1 VGDGQV
7 EGVGLVV
14 CDQLVPHCSLK
25 GSSLF
30 FLDPFLEI
38 AYQRVELVV
47 CQNCLA
53 VP

>member
-1 VGDGQV
+1 M

-14 CDQLVPHCSLK
+14 CDQLVLLCSLK
-25 GSSLF
+25 GSSFF

-38 AYQRVELVV
+38 AYLRVEVV
-47 CQNCLA
+47 ECQNCLA